1 MKLNQEFTEEVE
13 IREHHDY
20 DSEEEMTSKTEET
33 ADDEPQT
40 SNANVNNY
48 LDSANMAVNLETEM
62 KIAEEEDL

>member
-13 IREHHDY
+13 IREHHDD

-33 ADDEPQT
+33 ADDEPET
-40 SNANVNNY
+40 SNANVSNY

>member
-13 IREHHDY
+13 IIEHHDY
-20 DSEEEMTSKTEET
+20 GSEEEMTSKTEET
-33 ADDEPQT
+33 ADVEPET